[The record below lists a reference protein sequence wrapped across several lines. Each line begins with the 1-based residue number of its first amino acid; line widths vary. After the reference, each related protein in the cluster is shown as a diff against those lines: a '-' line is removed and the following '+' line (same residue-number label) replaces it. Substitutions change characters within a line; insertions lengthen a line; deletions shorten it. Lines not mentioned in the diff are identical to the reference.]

1 MPNRKREAE
10 VRDRLAQ
17 ELRDS
22 GHINVVTEYK
32 IEADRS
38 NRVNRYVDILCRVE
52 GHTFVVEIKQA
63 SRYHHAIGQAIAS
76 AMLLR
81 AKTRKEPRMVV
92 VLYGTLYEL
101 TTYEAEARLVLQ
113 QLESAYGLHIS
124 FLTEVA

>member
-1 MPNRKREAE
+1 MANRKREAE
-10 VRDRLAQ
+10 VRDRLAK
-17 ELRDS
+17 ELRDT
-22 GHINVVTEYK
+22 GHYNVVTEYK

-38 NRVNRYVDILCRVE
+38 NRVNRYVDILCKVE
-52 GHTFVVEIKQA
+52 NHTFVVEVKQA

-81 AKTRKEPRMVV
+81 AKTRTEPRMVV

-113 QLESAYGLHIS
+113 QLEEAYGLHIS